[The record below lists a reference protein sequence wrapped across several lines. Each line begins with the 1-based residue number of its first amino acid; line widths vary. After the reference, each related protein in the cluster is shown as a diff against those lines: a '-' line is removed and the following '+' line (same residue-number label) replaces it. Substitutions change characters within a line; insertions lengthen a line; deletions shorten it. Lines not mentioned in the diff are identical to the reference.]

1 MVGTKCKVSFGRRS
15 PTILLFLGYVS
26 EACGIDS
33 TTADS
38 TASDDSDIAAGPGFR
53 TREFGLIDE
62 ELTTAVESVQA
73 ESARW

>member
-1 MVGTKCKVSFGRRS
+1 MVGTKCEVNFGRRS

-26 EACGIDS
+26 EA

-62 ELTTAVESVQA
+62 EWTTAVESVQA